1 MILPECR
8 WMWEGIEGADS
19 VVINAHKWLG
29 APFDCSLYYVRDE
42 QHLLRVMSTNPS
54 YLQSSVDGQVR
65 NLRDTGIPLGRRF
78 RALKMWFLIREEGV
92 CGLQSRLRRDI
103 SNAKSLQEKVAAM
116 PGWKVLAP
124 VQLQT
129 VCVRYEPQEVNPEA
143 LDQYTRAWV
152 DDLNR
157 SGEGF
162 LTPATID
169 GRWMVR
175 ISIGAL
181 ETEADH
187 VDAIWEAMQRHAQAQ
202 LKRYVS

>member
-1 MILPECR
+1 
-8 WMWEGIEGADS
+8 MWI
-19 VVINAHKWLG
+19 
-29 APFDCSLYYVRDE
+29 
-42 QHLLRVMSTNPS
+42 
-54 YLQSSVDGQVR
+54 
-65 NLRDTGIPLGRRF
+65 
-78 RALKMWFLIREEGV
+78 LIREEGV

-181 ETEADH
+181 ETGANH
-187 VDAIWEAMQRHAQAQ
+187 VDAIWDAMQTCA
-202 LKRYVS
+202 SGI